1 MLSILGNDAPF
12 EQHDREPYAFRH
24 QIADHPLLGIE
35 SLQELVPQ
43 FDPKK
48 VYFSMR
54 RMQQGEDFNRAI
66 TDGRE
71 GASVAELIQGLRSNQ
86 GYIMV
91 REPELHPKF
100 ADLHRALSSDIE
112 QVLRARRLGR
122 RALAVR
128 SYLFISSPGSLTPFH
143 FDRASNF
150 LLQIRGSKEVTVF
163 PPWDERV
170 ITRAEYEAHSD
181 YHDCA
186 VSWKPDCE
194 PLGRRFECAP
204 GDALHIP
211 FLGGH
216 HVRNGCEDLS
226 ITLSVFFNT
235 PRSFDQL
242 NALRCNHRLRPVL
255 KRFGMEPAPVGRQP
269 WRDIGK
275 SYLSRAYD
283 RLRRSG

>member
-24 QIADHPLLGIE
+24 GIADHPLLGIE

-71 GASVAELIQGLRSNQ
+71 GASVVELIQGLRSNQ

-91 REPELHPKF
+91 REPELHPSF
-100 ADLHRALSSDIE
+100 TDLHRALTDDIE
-112 QVLRARRLGR
+112 SMLRSRGFAQKAIG
-122 RALAVR
+122 VR
-128 SYLFISSPGSLTPFH
+128 SYLFISSPDSVTPFH

-150 LLQIRGSKEVTVF
+150 LLQIRGSKALTVF
-163 PPWDERV
+163 RPWDERV
-170 ITRAEYEAHSD
+170 ITATEYEAHSA
-181 YHDCA
+181 YSDCA
-186 VSWKPDCE
+186 VRWKPECE
-194 PLGRRFECAP
+194 ALGSQFHCAP
-204 GDALHIP
+204 GDAVHIP

-216 HVRNGCEDLS
+216 HVRNGSDDLS

-235 PRSFDQL
+235 PRTLEQL
-242 NALRCNHRLRPVL
+242 NALRCNHRLRPLLGRVGL
-255 KRFGMEPAPVGRQP
+255 QPAPVGRQR
-269 WRDIGK
+269 WRDAGK
-275 SYLSRAYD
+275 SYLSRVYD
-283 RLRRSG
+283 RLRPSA